1 MKNLKFCPILKA
13 AMKNTRQTNINIH
26 RDAWVEINISNLEH
40 NIKKKKKNVPEGIK
54 LLGVVKADAYGHGA
68 VMLAPT
74 ILASGIDMLGV
85 ASIDEGVDLR
95 QAKINCEILV
105 LGAVPVW
112 AVESAVKNDLS
123 IAIFSAEHIKAC
135 EQAYIRTGI
144 KPKVHIKLDTGMNR
158 IGVRCED
165 AIEFIKKVQ
174 SLDYINLQGIF
185 THLAAAEELD
195 KANEQ
200 IQKWNRVINN
210 INTDGLLLHILNTA
224 GTICYDVPNSNMRRV
239 GIALYGLYP
248 DFPPNVKFRKPD
260 LKQLISLKGR
270 IVNIHTAKDG
280 EGVSYCHTYT
290 ARGDRTIATVPVG
303 YADGVPRLLSNKIKG
318 VVNGV
323 EVPQVG
329 NITMDQMMFD
339 ITGTNAKIG
348 DIITLLDENHSID
361 EWAKILNT
369 INYELTCRLKV
380 RLPRVYT
387 RGE

>member
-1 MKNLKFCPILKA
+1 MKFLSYTKP

-26 RDAWVEINISNLEH
+26 RDAWVEINISNLEN
-40 NIKKKKKNVPEGIK
+40 NIREIKKNVPQGIK

-74 ILASGIDMLGV
+74 MLAEGIDMLGV
-85 ASIDEGVDLR
+85 ASIDEGADLR
-95 QAKINCEILV
+95 QANINCEVLV

-123 IAIFSAEHIKAC
+123 ISIFSEGHIKAC
-135 EQAYIRTGI
+135 EQAYKRTGI

-158 IGVRCED
+158 IGVRADEAVD
-165 AIEFIKKVQ
+165 FIKRVQ
-174 SLDYINLQGIF
+174 KLDYINLQGIF

-195 KANEQ
+195 KAKEQ
-200 IQKWNRVINN
+200 ILKWNSVIDNVD
-210 INTDGLLLHILNTA
+210 TTGLLLHILNTA

-248 DFPPNVKFRKPD
+248 DFPDIEFRKPK

-280 EGVSYCHTYT
+280 EGVSYCHTFV
-290 ARGDRTIATVPVG
+290 AKGERIIATVPIG

-339 ITGTNAKIG
+339 ITGVKTNIG
-348 DIITLLDENHSID
+348 DVITLLDEEHSID
-361 EWAKILNT
+361 EWANILHT

-387 RGE
+387 RG

>member
-1 MKNLKFCPILKA
+1 MKFLSYTKP

-26 RDAWVEINISNLEH
+26 RDAWVEINISNLEN
-40 NIKKKKKNVPEGIK
+40 NIREIKKNVPQGIK

-74 ILASGIDMLGV
+74 MLAEGIDMLGV
-85 ASIDEGVDLR
+85 ASIDEGADLR
-95 QAKINCEILV
+95 QANINCEVLV

-123 IAIFSAEHIKAC
+123 ISIFSEGHIKAC
-135 EQAYIRTGI
+135 EQAYKRTGI

-158 IGVRCED
+158 IGVRADE
-165 AIEFIKKVQ
+165 AVNFIKRVQ
-174 SLDYINLQGIF
+174 KLDYINLQGIF

-195 KANEQ
+195 KAKEQ
-200 IQKWNRVINN
+200 ILKWNSVIDNVD
-210 INTDGLLLHILNTA
+210 TTGLLLHILNTA

-248 DFPPNVKFRKPD
+248 DFPDIEFRKPK

-270 IVNIHTAKDG
+270 IVNIHTAKEG
-280 EGVSYCHTYT
+280 EGVSYCHTFV
-290 ARGDRTIATVPVG
+290 AKGERIIATVPIG

-318 VVNGV
+318 VVNGI

-339 ITGTNAKIG
+339 ITGVKANLG
-348 DIITLLDENHSID
+348 DVITLLDEEHSID
-361 EWAKILNT
+361 EWANILHT

-387 RGE
+387 RG

>member
-1 MKNLKFCPILKA
+1 
-13 AMKNTRQTNINIH
+13 MKNTRQTNINIH
-26 RDAWVEINISNLEH
+26 RDAWVEINISNLEN
-40 NIKKKKKNVPEGIK
+40 NIKELKKNVPSDVK

-85 ASIDEGVDLR
+85 ASIDEGFDLR
-95 QAKINCEILV
+95 QANINCDVLV

-123 IAIFSAEHIKAC
+123 IAIFSQGHIKAC
-135 EQAYIRTGI
+135 EQAFKRTGV

-158 IGVRCED
+158 IGVRADE
-165 AIEFIKKVQ
+165 AVEFIKQVQ

-195 KANEQ
+195 KAQEQ
-200 IQKWNRVINN
+200 ILRWNNVVDNVDTN
-210 INTDGLLLHILNTA
+210 GLLLHILNTA
-224 GTICYDVPNSNMRRV
+224 GTICYNVPNSNMRRV

-248 DFPPNVKFRKPD
+248 DFPSGVDFVKPN

-270 IVNIHTAKDG
+270 VVNIHTAKAG

-290 ARGDRTIATVPVG
+290 ANGDRTIATVPIG

-318 VVNGV
+318 VINGV

-339 ITGTNAKIG
+339 ITGVEAQIG
-348 DIITLLDENHSID
+348 DVITLLDNKHSID
-361 EWAKILNT
+361 EWASILGT

-387 RGE
+387 RG

>member
-1 MKNLKFCPILKA
+1 
-13 AMKNTRQTNINIH
+13 MKNTRQTNINIH

-40 NIKKKKKNVPEGIK
+40 NVKEIKKNVPSNIK

-95 QAKINCEILV
+95 QANINCDVLV

-123 IAIFSAEHIKAC
+123 IAIFSQDHIKAC
-135 EQAYIRTGI
+135 EQAFVRTGI

-158 IGVRCED
+158 IGVRADE
-165 AIEFIKKVQ
+165 AVEFIKQVQ

-195 KANEQ
+195 KAQEQ
-200 IQKWNRVINN
+200 ISRWNSVIDNVD
-210 INTDGLLLHILNTA
+210 TTGLLLHILNTA
-224 GTICYDVPNSNMRRV
+224 GTICYNVPNSNMRRV

-248 DFPPNVKFRKPD
+248 DFPVGVTFVKPN

-270 IVNIHTAKDG
+270 VVNIHTAKAG

-290 ARGDRTIATVPVG
+290 ANGDRTIATVPIG

-318 VVNGV
+318 VINGV

-339 ITGTNAKIG
+339 ITGVEAQIG
-348 DIITLLDENHSID
+348 DVITLLDDKHSID
-361 EWAKILNT
+361 EWANILGT

-387 RGE
+387 RG